1 MRIGAGAAEAKS
13 DPARSAATKI
23 APLAAIRI
31 QEIHF

>member
-13 DPARSAATKI
+13 DPARSAAAKI
-23 APLAAIRI
+23 APLAAIRT